1 MVHKPISF
9 IRVIILMLCLVIF
22 STNVS
27 PFESDSGKDE
37 IEQLYTLA
45 KVYGY
50 VRYFYSGDE
59 ASRIDWDK
67 FAFLC
72 SKQIV
77 EQKQRGIKQNLE
89 SLFIP
94 IAPGISFHDKNYRNT
109 SNESIPQNLKPI
121 YWQHLGDGKGSVG
134 YPYQSLRV
142 NRQARILPDSPNDY
156 FTLRKILDPEQLKGK
171 EVKLSIRLR
180 SGAIYIGRPSI
191 QIVSKANGKDQEVAS
206 SDGQPIGM
214 DWSEHE
220 VIKVLP
226 DDLEKVVVV
235 IQNVGME
242 GEVFFDDL
250 VLQVSNG
257 NQREILFQEDFNDM
271 NLDDFT
277 STWRPAGPNNE
288 ASIVTDRVDRFVRIN
303 RARGKLGDHH
313 PLFTE
318 SPLDNPVKVKRIG
331 SGLVLRLPLVIYG
344 TDSVTYPKRAIAD
357 AEYIYQQLELIDPS
371 HIRAE
376 NLYTRLAN
384 TIILWNV
391 LQHFYPAFQSVNVNW
406 DEQLRIALR
415 RSFSDKSFE
424 DHRITL
430 ARMIEPLND
439 SHMTIYTAPQFQY
452 YYPPIK
458 WALIQNKIVVT
469 HVLDVSLPISVGDI
483 ITSVNGVKAKVFW
496 NEKRANVIG
505 ATVSGKNF
513 KAINESLMGPKNSEI
528 RIEYLSQGDKSEA
541 ITLQRELPQ
550 FEFDRVVATNS
561 YTEFPEG
568 IFYVNPTKM
577 TWSDLK
583 SHVDELASA
592 RGIVFDLRGYPR
604 WETINIVSHFIQ
616 SPIRGMARSVPKI
629 LFPDQEHISYEYSP
643 GDTIYPAKPYIGCPK
658 VFITNG
664 KALSYSE
671 DFLNRVSYYKLAKV
685 IGEPSAGATG
695 SSNTTYLLGGLYN
708 VWTGMKVFRQDGEAF
723 NGVGIVPDEE
733 VKPTIAGIRAGRDE
747 LLEYAISQ
755 LQVSPA
761 LRK

>member
-1 MVHKPISF
+1 MMYRKSKILSVFNVVLIISSSF
-9 IRVIILMLCLVIF
+9 CSKSVD
-22 STNVS
+22 N
-27 PFESDSGKDE
+27 SDVE
-37 IEQLYTLA
+37 RMYTLA

-50 VRYFYSGDE
+50 VRYFYPGDE
-59 ASRIDWDK
+59 ASHIDWDK

-72 SKQIV
+72 AKQIID
-77 EQKQRGIKQNLE
+77 QKNRAIKQNIE
-89 SLFIP
+89 ELFKP
-94 IAPGISFHDKNYRNT
+94 IAPGISIHDKGYRNA

-121 YWQHLGDGKGSVG
+121 YWQHLGDGKGGVG
-134 YPYQSLRV
+134 YPYQSFRV

-191 QIVSKANGKDQEVAS
+191 QIVIKAKGKDQEVVT
-206 SDGQPIGM
+206 SDGQPIRM
-214 DWSEHE
+214 DWYKHE

-226 DDLEKVVVV
+226 DELEKIVVVV
-235 IQNVGME
+235 QSVGMA

-257 NQREILFQEDFNDM
+257 NQREIFFKEDFNDM
-271 NLDDFT
+271 SLDDFT
-277 STWRPAGPNNE
+277 STWRPVGPNNE
-288 ASIVTDRVDRFVRIN
+288 ASLVTDRADRFVRIN

-331 SGLVLRLPLVIYG
+331 SGLVLQLPLVIYG
-344 TDSVTYPKRAIAD
+344 TDSVTYPKGEIGD
-357 AEYIYQQLELIDPS
+357 AEYIYQQLELIDPG

-406 DEQLRIALR
+406 DEQLRTALR

-430 ARMIEPLND
+430 ARMIEPLRD
-439 SHMTIYTAPQFQY
+439 SHMTIYTAPQIQY

-458 WALIQNKIVVT
+458 WALVQDKIVVT
-469 HVLDVSLPISVGDI
+469 HVLDVKLPIIVGDV
-483 ITSVNGVKAKVFW
+483 ITSVNGIKAKTFW
-496 NEKRANVIG
+496 NEKRANVAG

-528 RIEYLSQGDKSEA
+528 TIEYLSIGDKREA
-541 ITLQRELPQ
+541 ITLQRELSQ
-550 FEFDRVVATNS
+550 FEFDKVVATNS

-568 IFYVNPTKM
+568 IFYVNPTTI
-577 TWSDLK
+577 TWNDLK

-616 SPIRGMARSVPKI
+616 SPLRGMARSVPKI

-671 DFLNRVSYYKLAKV
+671 DFLNRVSYYGLAKI

-708 VWTGMKVFRQDGEAF
+708 VWTGMIVLRQDGKVF
-723 NGVGIVPDEE
+723 NGVGVVPDDE
-733 VKPTIAGIRAGRDE
+733 VQPTIEGIRAGRDE
-747 LLEYAISQ
+747 LLEYAIRQ
-755 LQVSPA
+755 LRVSSA
-761 LRK
+761 LKK